1 MGDVPTKAILKPPL
15 CGIFQPATFDYWLVS
30 RYFSI
35 KCWIRAAFS
44 CWNSRAW
51 RACRCHS
58 CHMAQFQFVSA
69 VLIFFLGP
77 LHQGSDPGFPT
88 ITVQGIF
95 HLVHEKRSAAV
106 FMKPPMEHHDWWC
119 PYIAKLVSNGVY
131 GKYQYEPPTL
141 RPDENAR
148 RSLQCSNLFSSGPQ
162 PITVLRDIQVCRWI
176 TSKLVCSIFRVS
188 TNAFITWVQ
197 VQEKIS

>member
-1 MGDVPTKAILKPPL
+1 MRDFPASHVWLLAGKQIFFHKMLDPSCLLLLELPCVKSLPL
-15 CGIFQPATFDYWLVS
+15 PFLPHGTVS
-30 RYFSI
+30 V
-35 KCWIRAAFS
+35 CFS
-44 CWNSRAW
+44 CPN
-51 RACRCHS
+51 
-58 CHMAQFQFVSA
+58 
-69 VLIFFLGP
+69 IFLGP

-95 HLVHEKRSAAV
+95 HLVHEKRSVAV

-176 TSKLVCSIFRVS
+176 TSKLVCSIFSREHQCFHHMS
-188 TNAFITWVQ
+188 ASAR
-197 VQEKIS
+197 EDLLA